1 MNRIAV
7 DMDEVLADA
16 LGKLIRLYNAEFSEN
31 LTVKDM
37 WGNWM
42 VNVLPASRQDRL
54 RAYLQEPDFFEDLDV
69 MPDSQRVME
78 RLAHRYEIFIATAA
92 MEFPNSFGPKF
103 RWLER
108 NFPFLSPTHFVFCG
122 DKSILH
128 ADYLIDDMPRHF
140 KYFAGQGILFTAA
153 HNANVAAKIRVD
165 NWLEV
170 EELFFP
176 R

>member
-1 MNRIAV
+1 MKRIAV

-31 LTVKDM
+31 LTVEDM

-42 VNVLPASRQDRL
+42 VNVLPAERQDRL
-54 RAYLQEPDFFEDLDV
+54 MAYLQEKDFFEDLAV
-69 MPDSQRVME
+69 MPDSQRVLE
-78 RLAHRYEIFIATAA
+78 RLSGRYEIFVATAA

-108 NFPFLSPTHFVFCG
+108 HFPFLSPTRFVFCG

-140 KYFAGQGILFTAA
+140 QRFAGQGILFTAA
-153 HNANVAAKIRVD
+153 HNANVVAKLRVN

-170 EELFFP
+170 EDLFFP
-176 R
+176 K